1 MAATSKLS
9 APTLTSTTGDG
20 IEKNYYGNYGDLQE
34 LSGKPEQPWE
44 RNATGQYTP
53 LHIGCS
59 SNGKGGNMGM
69 GATAPIAITINQLIS
84 VIAMMV
90 NFGID
95 RAITIIT
102 APEPMQMLTM
112 KLTMVTLSLAMFCLP
127 LLVAVKPCFGDYGG
141 IQARGVDPNQ
151 LRPKSDIGMYTPLH
165 TPVSSNRKGGMKGLE
180 ALMIAISI
188 TMITTGG
195 NIIIIRL
202 PINVN

>member
-1 MAATSKLS
+1 MATTSKLS

-84 VIAMMV
+84 VNAIMI

-95 RAITIIT
+95 RAITAIA
-102 APEPMQMLTM
+102 APEHMQMLTM
-112 KLTMVTLSLAMFCLP
+112 KLTMATLLLAMLRLP
-127 LLVAVKPCFGDYGG
+127 LLVAVKPCFRDYGG
-141 IQARGVDPNQ
+141 I
-151 LRPKSDIGMYTPLH
+151 
-165 TPVSSNRKGGMKGLE
+165 
-180 ALMIAISI
+180 SI
-188 TMITTGG
+188 TMNTKRG

-202 PINVN
+202 PISVNQLDNRCNEEKTVNRRRV